1 MTGETNLKFQRGL
14 RANDG
19 IHDGD
24 IATNRKPFEWGQAAL
39 VAGLVL
45 LFLANS
51 ALIYMWG

>member
-1 MTGETNLKFQRGL
+1 MKRQNIMFERGL

>member
-24 IATNRKPFEWGQAAL
+24 IATNRKPFEWDQAILVAAL
-39 VAGLVL
+39 LI

>member
-14 RANDG
+14 RAPDR

-39 VAGLVL
+39 VVALL
-45 LFLANS
+45 ILFLANS
-51 ALIYMWG
+51 ALIYKWG

>member
-1 MTGETNLKFQRGL
+1 MTGETNLKFQRGV

-39 VAGLVL
+39 VAALL
-45 LFLANS
+45 ILFLANS
-51 ALIYMWG
+51 ALIYKWG

>member
-1 MTGETNLKFQRGL
+1 MTGETNIQFQRRL
-14 RANDG
+14 RAPDG
-19 IHDGD
+19 IHDSD

-51 ALIYMWG
+51 ALIYMWE